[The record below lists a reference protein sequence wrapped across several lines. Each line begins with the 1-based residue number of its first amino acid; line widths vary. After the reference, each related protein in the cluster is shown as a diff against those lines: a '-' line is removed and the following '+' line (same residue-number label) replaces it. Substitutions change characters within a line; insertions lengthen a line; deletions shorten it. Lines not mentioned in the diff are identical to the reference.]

1 MLNISATKNS
11 PSVSFDTKTGVL
23 NIAGRSLID
32 NTNDFYKPIIDK
44 ITEYTGQPQKETIVN
59 IRIDYF
65 NTTSSKYMYDLL
77 CKLETISKITDI
89 SINWYYEKDDEDI
102 RDLGQHLQ
110 NLLDVPFNIIEVNG

>member
-1 MLNISATKNS
+1 MINLSATKNS
-11 PSVSFDTKTGVL
+11 PSISFDTKTGVL

-44 ITEYTGQPQKETIVN
+44 ITEYTGQPQKQTIVN

-77 CKLETISKITDI
+77 CQLETISKISEV
-89 SINWYYEKDDEDI
+89 SINWYYEKEDDDI
-102 RDLGQHLQ
+102 WELGQHLQ
-110 NLLDVPFNIIEVNG
+110 NLLDVPFNMIGVNE

>member
-1 MLNISATKNS
+1 MLNISTTKSS